1 MLKTH
6 DPTFQLFAVDILT
19 PSVYD
24 IHHIQTL
31 EETNLAADIGLIGL
45 AVMGENLAL
54 NMESKGFEVAVFNR
68 TVSRVDDFIAGAAN
82 GKNIIGAK
90 SIPEFIG
97 TLDAP
102 RKIILMVKAGEP
114 VDAFIQLLL
123 PHLSEGDL
131 IIDGGNSNFNDTMR
145 RHAELE
151 EKQILFIGT
160 GISGGEEGA
169 LKGPAMMPGGSKK
182 AYTLVEPIFTKIAA
196 QVEGI
201 PCCSYI
207 GPNGAGH
214 YVKMVHNGIEYGDMQ
229 LICEAYSLMKS
240 ILGMNTDEMHE
251 VFNRWNQGE
260 LNSYLIEITAD
271 IFTQCDASGTPF
283 VDVVLDQA
291 GQKGTGKWTSISALD
306 LGISAPTIAEAV
318 FARCISAIKSERVE
332 ASNVINGP
340 SGTYDGD
347 RDEALQAIHD
357 ALYAAKICSYAQGF
371 ALMREASAENDWD
384 LNLGQIALG
393 WRGGCIIRAKFLH
406 RIAEAYE
413 RDPDLPNLLLDSYFK
428 DVIETAQPHWRD
440 VVSTATQLGVP
451 IPAFSSA
458 LAYFDSYRNSRLSAN
473 LIQAMRDYFGAHTY
487 HKIDGDGNV
496 IIGKD
501 GEPTVFHTEWMI
513 ENRPE
518 IIVE

>member
-1 MLKTH
+1 M
-6 DPTFQLFAVDILT
+6 
-19 PSVYD
+19 
-24 IHHIQTL
+24 
-31 EETNLAADIGLIGL
+31 AADIGLIGL

-54 NMESKGFEVAVFNR
+54 NIESRGFKVAVFNR
-68 TVSRVDDFIAGAAN
+68 TVSRVDDFIAGAAK
-82 GKNIIGAK
+82 GKNIVGAH
-90 SIPEFIG
+90 SISEFIKQ
-97 TLDAP
+97 LDIP

-114 VDAFIQLLL
+114 VDAFIQLLV
-123 PHLSEGDL
+123 PHLSKGDL
-131 IIDGGNSNFNDTMR
+131 IIDGGNSNFNDTIR
-145 RHAELE
+145 RHAELG
-151 EKQILFIGT
+151 EKDILFIGT

-169 LKGPAMMPGGSKK
+169 LKGPAMMPGGSPE
-182 AYTLVEPIFTKIAA
+182 AYALVEPIFTKIAA
-196 QVEGI
+196 HVDGT

-229 LICEAYSLMKS
+229 LICEAYSLMKN
-240 ILGMNTDEMHE
+240 ILGMNADEMHK

-271 IFTQCDASGTPF
+271 IFTQKDASGTPF

-318 FARCISAIKSERVE
+318 FARCISAIKSERVD
-332 ASNVINGP
+332 AAKVIKGP
-340 SGTYDGD
+340 SGTYDGE
-347 RDEALQAIHD
+347 RNKALTAIHN

-371 ALMREASAENDWD
+371 ALMREASVENEWD

-413 RDPDLPNLLLDSYFK
+413 RQPDLANLLLDPYFK
-428 DVIETAQPHWRD
+428 DVIEKSQSHWRN
-440 VVSTATQLGVP
+440 VVSTASHVGVP

-458 LAYFDSYRNSRLSAN
+458 LAYFDSYRSSKLPAN

-487 HKIDGDGNV
+487 HKIDSEGNV
-496 IIGKD
+496 IVNEN
-501 GEPTVFHTEWMI
+501 GEPTVFHTEWML

-518 IIVE
+518 VIVE

>member
-1 MLKTH
+1 M
-6 DPTFQLFAVDILT
+6 
-19 PSVYD
+19 
-24 IHHIQTL
+24 
-31 EETNLAADIGLIGL
+31 AADIGLIGL

-68 TVSRVDDFIAGAAN
+68 TVSRVDDFIKGSAN
-82 GKNIIGAK
+82 GKNIIGTH
-90 SIPEFIG
+90 SIPEFISKLE
-97 TLDAP
+97 TP

-114 VDAFIQLLL
+114 VDAFIELLL
-123 PHLSEGDL
+123 PHLSKGDL

-145 RHAELE
+145 RHQELN
-151 EKQILFIGT
+151 EKDILFIGT

-169 LKGPAMMPGGSKK
+169 LKGPAMMPGGSQE
-182 AYTLVEPIFTKIAA
+182 AYALVEPIFTKIAA
-196 QVEGI
+196 QVEGM

-240 ILGMNTDEMHE
+240 VLDMNADEMQE
-251 VFNRWNQGE
+251 VFNEWNQGE

-271 IFTQCDASGTPF
+271 IFTQRDANGTPF
-283 VDVVLDQA
+283 VDVVLDKA

-318 FARCISAIKSERVE
+318 FARCISAIKSERVD
-332 ASNVINGP
+332 ASEVINGP
-340 SGTYDGD
+340 KGNFDGD
-347 RDEALQAIHD
+347 RDAALNAIHD

-371 ALMREASAENDWD
+371 ALMREASAENDWNLD
-384 LNLGQIALG
+384 LGKIALG

-406 RIAEAYE
+406 RIAEAFE
-413 RDPDLPNLLLDSYFK
+413 RNPDLPNLLLDSYFRGI
-428 DVIETAQPHWRD
+428 IEAAQPNWRN
-440 VVSTATQLGVP
+440 VISTATQLGVP

-458 LAYFDSYRNSRLSAN
+458 LAYFDSYRSSRLSAN

-487 HKIDGDGNV
+487 NKLDADGNTV
-496 IIGKD
+496 VGDD
-501 GEPTVFHTEWMI
+501 GEPTVFHTEWML

-518 IIVE
+518 VIVE

>member
-1 MLKTH
+1 
-6 DPTFQLFAVDILT
+6 
-19 PSVYD
+19 
-24 IHHIQTL
+24 
-31 EETNLAADIGLIGL
+31 LAADIGLIGL

-82 GKNIIGAK
+82 GKNITGAH
-90 SIPEFIG
+90 SIEEFINK
-97 TLDAP
+97 LDTP

-114 VDAFIQLLL
+114 VDAFIELLV
-123 PHLSEGDL
+123 PHLSKGDL
-131 IIDGGNSNFNDTMR
+131 IIDGGNSNFNDTIR
-145 RHAELE
+145 RHETLSE
-151 EKQILFIGT
+151 QDILFIGT

-169 LKGPAMMPGGSKK
+169 LKGPAMMPGGSDE

-240 ILGMNTDEMHE
+240 VLGMNADEMHA
-251 VFNRWNQGE
+251 VFNEWNQGE

-271 IFTQCDASGTPF
+271 IFTQRDANGTPF

-318 FARCISAIKSERVE
+318 FARCISAIKSERVD
-332 ASNVINGP
+332 ASEVIKGP
-340 SGTYDGD
+340 VGTYDGD
-347 RDEALQAIHD
+347 REAALQAIHD

-371 ALMREASAENDWD
+371 ALMREASVENEWNLD
-384 LNLGQIALG
+384 LGKIALG

-406 RIAEAYE
+406 RIAEAFE
-413 RDPDLPNLLLDSYFK
+413 RNPALPNLLLDSYFRG
-428 DVIETAQPHWRD
+428 VIEAAQPHWRN
-440 VVSTATQLGVP
+440 VISTATQLGVP

-458 LAYFDSYRNSRLSAN
+458 LAYFDSYRSSRLSAN

-487 HKIDGDGNV
+487 HKLDADGNTV
-496 IIGKD
+496 VGED
-501 GEPTVFHTEWMI
+501 GEPTVFHTEWMLK
-513 ENRPE
+513 NRPE
-518 IIVE
+518 VIVD